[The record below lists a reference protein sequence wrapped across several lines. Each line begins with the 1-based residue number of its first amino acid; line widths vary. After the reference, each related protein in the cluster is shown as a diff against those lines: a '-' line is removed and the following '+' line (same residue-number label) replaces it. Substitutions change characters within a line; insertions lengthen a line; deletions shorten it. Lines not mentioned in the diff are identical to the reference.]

1 MIEIKGVEVGG
12 FQLLHSEIRKYG
24 FQILLSGNSWKLLPT
39 GTKEQTYIWETPSY
53 ALLHPS
59 SLFHGQRTDTVG
71 CPWSDAWGT
80 PSHGLENAGQP
91 TSTFVPRDHPTCL
104 RLVWKKR
111 LIMRE
116 HLGKQEVSAFTLCC
130 HPRTE
135 VRPLWVKDVPDACR
149 QVLACPCKQD
159 YLKRFIY
166 IYLKGI
172 VRESKREREIFHSL
186 VQSPNGCN
194 SHNWTSLKASSGL
207 PMWAQGPKYMDYPL
221 LHSQVH

>member
-111 LIMRE
+111 LIMRGHTWASRRFLPSLSVVTPE
-116 HLGKQEVSAFTLCC
+116 QRWGLCGWRMCQMHAGRCWPAPVSKIT
-130 HPRTE
+130 
-135 VRPLWVKDVPDACR
+135 
-149 QVLACPCKQD
+149 
-159 YLKRFIY
+159 
-166 IYLKGI
+166 
-172 VRESKREREIFHSL
+172 
-186 VQSPNGCN
+186 
-194 SHNWTSLKASSGL
+194 
-207 PMWAQGPKYMDYPL
+207 
-221 LHSQVH
+221 